1 VTALRYRFGVVVGG
15 EYGWHAMVVLDF
27 WNVTL
32 LGFVIGTALLL
43 LASDDVMNQLLIS
56 GFNVL
61 LSV

>member
-1 VTALRYRFGVVVGG
+1 
-15 EYGWHAMVVLDF
+15 MVVLDF